1 MMRSTSGFQF
11 STKMNKESRPNQLWA
26 NEGSEYRFFIRDLF
40 AFEKH
45 NSTICM
51 ETWANGHRISTAP
64 IPPVQSLILRDRLWA
79 HFGSIGAVAMIRST
93 TIAAQ
98 PDR

>member
-1 MMRSTSGFQF
+1 MKDLSIDSLYVTS
-11 STKMNKESRPNQLWA
+11 LLL
-26 NEGSEYRFFIRDLF
+26 I
-40 AFEKH
+40 KH